1 MFKKY
6 SPFFIPMIILNL
18 LVLFLGPGCFDSS
31 PSIGCHENTN
41 TLANCNDQIAEDEK
55 AMDDKFSAINLTLTV
70 SADKSTFTRVGEI
83 INYTFTVTN
92 NPGTTALNNFSVSDD
107 KVKVSCPY
115 TGIRQTTSCTGS
127 YTVTEAD
134 MELGKIEDHATVKT
148 TTNSLLQCDYV
159 TGAGSQTLY
168 KNLTYVKTATASHTI
183 SGASILPAM
192 NLTMSVDPNTHDG
205 LGKTVTFQYT
215 IKNIGNIVLYPSF
228 SIDNSLFNSID
239 CGSGESLQPGESI
252 NCSATYTIDAGIRW
266 DVTNHARVVAKYY
279 KGLVW
284 SNNASATV
292 TFSSPAVTPN
302 PEPILD

>member
-1 MFKKY
+1 
-6 SPFFIPMIILNL
+6 MIILNL
-18 LVLFLGPGCFDSS
+18 LVFFLSPGCSDSS

-41 TLANCNDQIAEDEK
+41 TLENCNDQLAEDEK

-70 SADKSTFTRVGEI
+70 TADKSTFTKVGEI

-92 NPGTTALNNFSVSDD
+92 TPGTTALTNFSVSDD

-115 TGIRQTTSCTGS
+115 TGIRQTVTCTGS

-148 TTNSLLQCDYV
+148 TTNQILQCDYV
-159 TGAGSQTLY
+159 TNGNNQTKY
-168 KNLTYVKTATASHTI
+168 KNLTYVKTGTGSLTI
-183 SGASILPAM
+183 SGPSIVPAM

-205 LGKTVTFQYT
+205 SGKTVTFQYT
-215 IKNIGNIVLYPSF
+215 IKNTGNIVLYPDF
-228 SIDNSLFNSID
+228 SIENTLFNSIN
-239 CGSGESLQPGESI
+239 CGSAESLQPGESI
-252 NCSATYTIDAGIRW
+252 NCSATYTIDPGIRW
-266 DVTNHARVVAKYY
+266 DVTNNARVVAKYY

-284 SNNASATV
+284 SNHASATV